1 MMLPRPFLLALFLF
15 LLALA
20 VLLPGITEVTG
31 VTGKDEYLLGLR
43 TPMHMIEGGHGW
55 LPWLD
60 GEPRLKKPPLIY
72 WLGKISYETLG
83 VSLFS
88 GRLVGVL
95 FAALLSVVSGLLAWS
110 LFKNRRVML
119 FSGLIILGS
128 LGVMIDGRRLMLDI
142 PVAALSGLA
151 IYFLIYWRVH
161 GRVAYIIVS
170 SAVLGL
176 AFLVKGP
183 VAFFFYFAAFAALMI
198 ATPGS
203 SSFIRRSWLSG
214 LAGVLV
220 FSLIAVPWFAYLAV
234 QYPELLLKTFASEV
248 VERELFNFSLSPV
261 FSLFIMAL
269 PWSPVLIAIF
279 WYKQRQP
286 PVFDGRVCD
295 RINRKKFLIIWLIL
309 SILPFFFFKSFSR
322 YLYGCLIPLSLL
334 VSLLVIEHHKLQE
347 YRIWLRLGGAL
358 SLLIGALLIYFVMW
372 FRGWQLFLIVPILF
386 MLAFTL
392 CWWRSKNLLQMAFMS
407 VLYWLGIISMVY
419 PALGINRIPDGLLE
433 KVKGEYVVLFAGPQ
447 PAMLPIVAGK
457 GMRDTSRLWS
467 LPEKQR
473 DSCKGILI
481 FSPVKHFIT
490 ARMQLDKLNHSWT
503 ELGRY
508 RVLSS
513 RGSWLR
519 IAHEDATIEDWKRAF
534 FKRDLDS
541 LGTEIILVRSTARQC
556 LARLSHHPS
565 TATAQRHA
573 LTDFRSVG
581 VLDIVSTMPVR
592 SSVTKAS
599 HAAPLNRL
607 ATNGGEKGGLAG

>member
-1 MMLPRPFLLALFLF
+1 MTLPRPSILALFLF
-15 LLALA
+15 LLAVA
-20 VLLPGITEVTG
+20 VLLPGITDVTG
-31 VTGKDEYLLGLR
+31 VTGKDEYLLSLR

-88 GRLVGVL
+88 GRIIGVL
-95 FAALLSVVSGLLAWS
+95 FTALFSVVVGLLAWS
-110 LFKNRRVML
+110 LFKNKRVML

-151 IYFLIYWRVH
+151 ILFLVYWRAH
-161 GRVAYIIVS
+161 GRAADIIIS
-170 SAVLGL
+170 GAVLGL
-176 AFLVKGP
+176 AFLLKGP
-183 VAFFFYFAAFAALMI
+183 VAFFFYFAAFAALII

-203 SSFIRRSWLSG
+203 SSFIRRSWLAG

-220 FSLIAVPWFAYLAV
+220 FLLVAVPWFAYLAL
-234 QYPELLLKTFASEV
+234 QYPELLSKIFASEV
-248 VERELFNFSLSPV
+248 AERELFNFSFSPLL
-261 FSLFIMAL
+261 SLFIMAL
-269 PWSPVLIAIF
+269 PWSPMLLAIF
-279 WYKQRQP
+279 WYKQTQAP
-286 PVFDGRVCD
+286 IFNDRVSD
-295 RINRKKFLIIWLIL
+295 KINRKKFLIIWLIL

-322 YLYGCLIPLSLL
+322 YLYGCMIPLSLL
-334 VSLLVIEHHKLQE
+334 VSMLIIEQQKLQK
-347 YRIWLRLGGAL
+347 YRIWLRLGGVL
-358 SLLIGALLIYFVMW
+358 SLLVGALLITLVIW

-386 MLAFTL
+386 MFAFVFY
-392 CWWRSKNLLQMAFMS
+392 WWRANNLLQMSFIS
-407 VLYWLGIISMVY
+407 ILFWVGIVGMVY
-419 PALGINRIPDGLLE
+419 PALGINRIPDGLVE

-457 GMRDTSRLWS
+457 GMRDTSHLWS
-467 LPEKQR
+467 LPAKQR

-513 RGSWLR
+513 RGSWIR
-519 IAHEDATIEDWKRAF
+519 IAREDATKEDWKRAF

-541 LGTEIILVRSTARQC
+541 LATEIILVRSTARQC
-556 LARLSHHPS
+556 LP
-565 TATAQRHA
+565 
-573 LTDFRSVG
+573 
-581 VLDIVSTMPVR
+581 
-592 SSVTKAS
+592 
-599 HAAPLNRL
+599 
-607 ATNGGEKGGLAG
+607 E

>member
-1 MMLPRPFLLALFLF
+1 MTLPRPSLLALFLF
-15 LLALA
+15 LLAVA

-31 VTGKDEYLLGLR
+31 VTGKDEYLLSLR

-72 WLGKISYETLG
+72 WLGKISYEALG

-88 GRLVGVL
+88 GRIIGVL
-95 FAALLSVVSGLLAWS
+95 FAALFSVVVGLLAWS
-110 LFKNRRVML
+110 LFKNKRVML

-151 IYFLIYWRVH
+151 ILFLVYWRIH
-161 GRVAYIIVS
+161 GRVADIIIS
-170 SAVLGL
+170 GAVLGL
-176 AFLVKGP
+176 AFLLKGP
-183 VAFFFYFAAFAALMI
+183 VAFFFYFAAFVALII

-203 SSFIRRSWLSG
+203 SSFIRRSWLAG

-220 FSLIAVPWFAYLAV
+220 FLLVAVPWFAYLAV
-234 QYPELLLKTFASEV
+234 QYPELLSKAFASEV
-248 VERELFNFSLSPV
+248 AERELFNFSLSPV
-261 FSLFIMAL
+261 LSLFIMAL
-269 PWSPVLIAIF
+269 PWSPVVLAIF
-279 WYKQRQP
+279 WYRQTQAP
-286 PVFDGRVCD
+286 IFNDRISD

-322 YLYGCLIPLSLL
+322 YLYGCMIPLSLL
-334 VSLLVIEHHKLQE
+334 VGMLIIEQQKLQE
-347 YRIWLRLGGAL
+347 YRIWLRLGGGL
-358 SLLIGALLIYFVMW
+358 SLLVGALLIALVIW
-372 FRGWQLFLIVPILF
+372 FRGWQFFLIVPILF
-386 MLAFTL
+386 MLAFVL
-392 CWWRSKNLLQMAFMS
+392 YWWRANNLLQMSFIS
-407 VLYWLGIISMVY
+407 VLFWVGIVGMVY
-419 PALGINRIPDGLLE
+419 PALGINRIPDGLVE

-457 GMRDTSRLWS
+457 GMRDTSHLWS
-467 LPEKQR
+467 LPAKQR

-513 RGSWLR
+513 RGSWIR
-519 IAHEDATIEDWKRAF
+519 IAHEDATKEDWKRAF
-534 FKRDLDS
+534 LKRDLDS
-541 LGTEIILVRSTARQC
+541 LGTEIILVKSTARQC
-556 LARLSHHPS
+556 LP
-565 TATAQRHA
+565 
-573 LTDFRSVG
+573 
-581 VLDIVSTMPVR
+581 
-592 SSVTKAS
+592 
-599 HAAPLNRL
+599 
-607 ATNGGEKGGLAG
+607 E

>member
-1 MMLPRPFLLALFLF
+1 MTLPRPSLLALFLF

-31 VTGKDEYLLGLR
+31 ITGKDEYLLGLR

-88 GRLVGVL
+88 GRIIGVM
-95 FAALLSVVSGLLAWS
+95 FAALFSVVCGLLAWS
-110 LFKNRRVML
+110 LFKDRRAML
-119 FSGLIILGS
+119 FAGLIILGS

-151 IYFLIYWRVH
+151 ILFLVYWRAY
-161 GRVAYIIVS
+161 GRVTDIIVS
-170 SAVLGL
+170 GTVLGL

-203 SSFIRRSWLSG
+203 SSFIRRSWLGG
-214 LAGVLV
+214 LMGVFVFCLV
-220 FSLIAVPWFAYLAV
+220 AIPWFVYLAV
-234 QYPELLLKTFASEV
+234 EFPELLSKTFVSEV
-248 VERELFNFSLSPV
+248 AERELFNFSLSPF
-261 FSLFIMAL
+261 FSLLLMAL
-269 PWSPVLIAIF
+269 PWAPALFAIL
-279 WYKQRQP
+279 WRKQSHTATLKVWP
-286 PVFDGRVCD
+286 GDKID
-295 RINRKKFLIIWLIL
+295 TKKFLVLWLVL

-322 YLYGCLIPLSLL
+322 YLYGCMIPLSLL
-334 VSLLVIEHHKLQE
+334 VSLLILEKE
-347 YRIWLRLGGAL
+347 NMSDYRAWLRSGSVLSVIIGATL
-358 SLLIGALLIYFVMW
+358 IFSLLW
-372 FRGWQLFLIVPILF
+372 FRGFQPVIIAPLLF
-386 MLAFTL
+386 MLAFIL
-392 CWWRSKNLLQMAFMS
+392 CWWRADNLLQMAFMA
-407 VLYWLGIISMVY
+407 VLYWLGIVGMIY

-467 LPEKQR
+467 LPEEQR
-473 DSCKGILI
+473 DSCRGILI
-481 FSPVKHFIT
+481 FSPLKHFIT

-513 RGSWLR
+513 RGSWIR
-519 IAHEDATIEDWKRAF
+519 IAHEDATEEDWKRAF
-534 FKRDLDS
+534 FTRDLDS

-556 LARLSHHPS
+556 L
-565 TATAQRHA
+565 Q
-573 LTDFRSVG
+573 D
-581 VLDIVSTMPVR
+581 
-592 SSVTKAS
+592 
-599 HAAPLNRL
+599 
-607 ATNGGEKGGLAG
+607 